1 MSEALSPE
9 QVVEQLNEF
18 HGAMLEQIEAHGG
31 VLDKFIGDGILVVFG
46 FERATE
52 RGGANA
58 AEEDAGARHAVDC
71 AHAMF
76 RALES
81 LNAVRGRRGDAALRM
96 GVGVHTGPVV
106 AGNIGAPGRRLEF
119 TVIGDAVNTA
129 SRLEGMTKELGTPLL
144 VSAATAER
152 LDDSHELRELAA
164 VTARGKT
171 TAIRVFGLA
180 EAPG

>member
-1 MSEALSPE
+1 MFGAL
-9 QVVEQLNEF
+9 
-18 HGAMLEQIEAHGG
+18 A
-31 VLDKFIGDGILVVFG
+31 
-46 FERATE
+46 
-52 RGGANA
+52 
-58 AEEDAGARHAVDC
+58 
-71 AHAMF
+71 
-76 RALES
+76 S
-81 LNAVRGRRGDAALRM
+81 LNAVRGGRGEAALRM

-129 SRLEGMTKELGTPLL
+129 SRLEGMTKEMGTPLL

-152 LDDSHELRELAA
+152 LDDRHELRELAA